1 MNYKPILIVPGEP
14 NSIFFE
20 IFFKCLISYKN
31 NSPII
36 IISSR
41 KIIELHMKKLKYKF
55 EINTLDKNNI
65 FKSNLNNKRINLI
78 EVEYNYEVKL
88 DKISNKSKKY
98 IDNCFKV
105 AFNLIKKKIT
115 YKLINGPISKKFF
128 LNKKYLGITEYI
140 ANHFKIKNFAMLIYN
155 EELSV
160 SPITTHLPLK
170 YVTKK
175 ITKQLIVKKIE
186 LLDSFYKNFFK
197 KKAKIAISGL
207 NPHCESVSKFN
218 EDEKIIVP
226 SIKILQKKGINI
238 QGPLSADTLFLKDT
252 RKNYNIIVGM
262 YHDQVLTPMKT
273 LFEFDAINVTLGLP
287 FIRVTPDHGPN
298 ENMIGK
304 NLSNPI
310 SLIRALQFL
319 DY

>member
-55 EINTLDKNNI
+55 EINSLDKNNI

-155 EELSV
+155 EKLSV

>member
-252 RKNYNIIVGM
+252 RKKYNIIVGM

>member
-155 EELSV
+155 EKLSV

>member
-78 EVEYNYEVKL
+78 EVECNYEVKL

-155 EELSV
+155 EKLSV